1 MPAVIRIEINSASAG
16 SGFEDAKRGLRD
28 LGDSAHKAGGGFS
41 SLKEVAIGA
50 LREVGAMAA
59 QAFVSAGQALA
70 GFAQQSV
77 AAAGTFEESVNG
89 LAAVAGSALDDAGF
103 SLDDVS
109 KKALQLG
116 KDTQFS
122 AQEAIQAM
130 TELAKGGVPVASV
143 MTDATD
149 ATLALAAAASV
160 NLASAA
166 EIVAKQLGV
175 WGETGVSAAQV
186 TDLLASAANA
196 STVGVEDLALGLAQA
211 GGTAKTAGVDFDE
224 LVQSM
229 ALIAPNFS
237 SASDAGT
244 SFKTFLSRLI
254 PTTRPAKDAM
264 YDLGLWTKE
273 AGSAFYDASGQFV
286 GMEEAARILQAA
298 TSGLSEEQRLLAF
311 NTIFGSDAIRAAAAI
326 ANAGAEGYNAMGASM
341 AASGGAAAAAAIKQ
355 QGYAFAM
362 EQFQGSVETAQIVLG
377 SAFLPIVTAVV
388 EQFTIGV
395 NAALGW
401 VETFLKLVPAI
412 QASETPLTTFL
423 NAIGIS
429 IPGTMPAMQS
439 LIQTWNTW
447 KPVLDT
453 IASAVATVAGFVQ
466 ANLTPI
472 LAATAAMILAAVIP
486 AFVAWAT
493 AAWTTAAAN
502 LAALAPILV
511 PIALIGAAAA
521 LLAVMWEQNWFGMRD
536 TITTFWEGTG
546 KPICDQLVAWLGTTI
561 TSAIA
566 TLTSFWT
573 NTLLPALQGVWAF
586 IEDPLLPLFAAL
598 GDVLSA
604 VVGAAVSALAALWST
619 TLQPAIAGVARII
632 GDTLRP
638 ILEAIAGVLSDTVG
652 PAVSGLTGFFATA
665 KGGAEGFRGAI
676 QSVTSFLHGL
686 ADAIRNIPTPK
697 WPEPPSWLGGGSG
710 GTGGRA
716 AGGAWGAGFTP
727 RMVGEHGPEI
737 AMLPAGSGIVPATAS
752 AAIAQRTTTNNY
764 TLNSYSNA
772 SASTVQSDFGLMKAL
787 AGVA

>member
-1 MPAVIRIEINSASAG
+1 MAAVIRIEINSSSAG
-16 SGFEDAKRGLRD
+16 SGFDDAKRGLRD
-28 LGDSAHKAGGGFS
+28 LDKAARDSGGGFS
-41 SLKEVAIGA
+41 SLKEIAIGS
-50 LREVGAMAA
+50 LREIGAMAI
-59 QAFVSAGQALA
+59 QAAAAAGQALV

-130 TELAKGGVPVASV
+130 TELAKGGVPVQSV

-149 ATLALAAAASV
+149 ATLALAAAGDVELTKS
-160 NLASAA
+160 A
-166 EIVAKQLGV
+166 EIVAKTLGV
-175 WGETGVSAAQV
+175 WAANGVTAASATNAI
-186 TDLLASAANA
+186 AAAANA
-196 STVGVEDLALGLAQA
+196 STLNVEDFAGAMYNAQGRA
-211 GGTAKTAGVDFDE
+211 AAMKMPFEDFATTIAMISSGFKSGETAGV
-224 LVQSM
+224 SYN
-229 ALIAPNFS
+229 NFL
-237 SASDAGT
+237 AS
-244 SFKTFLSRLI
+244 LI
-254 PTTRPAKDAM
+254 PKTKKADQAMYELGLITADGTNKFFDATGAFIGNRDAAQLLQDAFKNLSVEEALRYKNLIFGNDAM
-264 YDLGLWTKE
+264 GAANMLIEKGA
-273 AGSAFYDASGQFV
+273 AGYDAT
-286 GMEEAARILQAA
+286 A
-298 TSGLSEEQRLLAF
+298 LAM
-311 NTIFGSDAIRAAAAI
+311 
-326 ANAGAEGYNAMGASM
+326 ANAGT
-341 AASGGAAAAAAIKQ
+341 AADVAAFKQ

-362 EQFQGSVETAQIVLG
+362 EQFQGSIETAQIVLG
-377 SAFLPIVTAVV
+377 TTFLPIITAVV
-388 EQFTIGV
+388 EQLTGGV

-412 QASETPLTTFL
+412 QASETPLTTLL

-429 IPGTMPAMQS
+429 IPGTMPAMQA

-447 KPVLDT
+447 KPVLDGAA
-453 IASAVATVAGFVQ
+453 ASAASVAGFIQ

-472 LAATAAMILAAVIP
+472 LAAAGAMIMAVVIP
-486 AFVAWAT
+486 AFVAWA
-493 AAWTTAAAN
+493 AAAFTTAAAN
-502 LAALAPILV
+502 LAALAPILI

-536 TITTFWEGTG
+536 TITTFWDGTG
-546 KPICDQLVAWLGTTI
+546 KPIFDQLVAWLGTTI
-561 TSAIA
+561 TAAIT

-573 NTLLPALQGVWAF
+573 GTLLPALQGVWAF
-586 IEDPLLPLFAAL
+586 IQDPLMPLFAAL
-598 GDVLSA
+598 GNVLSA
-604 VVGAAVSALAALWST
+604 VVGAAVTALAALWNT
-619 TLQPAIAGVARII
+619 TLKPALTAVGSYISTSLKPIMETIAS
-632 GDTLRP
+632 
-638 ILEAIAGVLSDTVG
+638 VLSATVG

-665 KGGAEGFRGAI
+665 KGGADGFRGAI
-676 QSVTSFLHGL
+676 QSVTSFLNSL
-686 ADAIRNIPTPK
+686 ATAIRNIPTPK
-697 WPEPPSWLGGGSG
+697 WPDPPSWLGGGGG